1 MGQEVLWVGYRSGAS
16 GRFETCRL
24 TALCM
29 CRSSN
34 TIGQEKVGDDC
45 SIQPFLPS
53 EEIMW
58 LAKLEEL
65 GATSINL
72 TVYDKGGEF
81 NCILHSN
88 KLHTTCHLFKML
100 QE

>member
-1 MGQEVLWVGYRSGAS
+1 MGQEVLWVGYTSGAS

-24 TALCM
+24 SALCM

-34 TIGQEKVGDDC
+34 TIGQEKVGDD
-45 SIQPFLPS
+45 FLPS
-53 EEIMW
+53 EEIVW
-58 LAKLEEL
+58 FTKLEGL
-65 GATSINL
+65 GATSENL